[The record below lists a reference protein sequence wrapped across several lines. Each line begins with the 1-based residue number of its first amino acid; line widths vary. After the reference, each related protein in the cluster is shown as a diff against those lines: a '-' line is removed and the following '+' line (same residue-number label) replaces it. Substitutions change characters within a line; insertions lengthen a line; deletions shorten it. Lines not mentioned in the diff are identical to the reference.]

1 MKIYNKQA
9 VYEIQYLLIIYLTKE
24 QTFCV
29 N

>member
-9 VYEIQYLLIIYLTKE
+9 VYEIQYLLIIYLTKK